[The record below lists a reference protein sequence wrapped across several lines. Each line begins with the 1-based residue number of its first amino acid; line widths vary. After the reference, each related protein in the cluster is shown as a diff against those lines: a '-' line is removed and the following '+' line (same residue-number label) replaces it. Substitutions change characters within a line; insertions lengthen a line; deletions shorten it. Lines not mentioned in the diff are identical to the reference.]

1 VTDPVPLD
9 LREPEIKFAH
19 DGGAVRVIYHD
30 ADGRQVVD
38 LYPREFANRKP
49 YESAG
54 RFASW
59 LGALVA
65 ELGAA
70 RAEIAQLRAESDD
83 WDTDYHALDERLQ
96 TAEAALGAARAHT
109 DDLRLWIQ
117 EMRAVC
123 QQEGSRLARHF
134 LSELD
139 ALGAAVLGGEP
150 E

>member
-1 VTDPVPLD
+1 VTDFPCCDPAEPVPLD
-9 LREPEIKFAH
+9 PR
-19 DGGAVRVIYHD
+19 
-30 ADGRQVVD
+30 VD
-38 LYPREFANRKP
+38 LEAAQKMVDRYKNIIENGWITKFDDAMVHSMAALVP
-49 YESAG
+49 
-54 RFASW
+54 
-59 LGALVA
+59 ALVA

-70 RAEIAQLRAESDD
+70 RAR
-83 WDTDYHALDERLQ
+83 
-96 TAEAALGAARAHT
+96 T

>member
-9 LREPEIKFAH
+9 PR
-19 DGGAVRVIYHD
+19 
-30 ADGRQVVD
+30 VD
-38 LYPREFANRKP
+38 LEAAQKMVDRYKNIIKNGWITKFDDAMVH
-49 YESAG
+49 SMA
-54 RFASW
+54 
-59 LGALVA
+59 ALVPA
-65 ELGAA
+65 LVTELGAA
-70 RAEIAQLRAESDD
+70 RTEI
-83 WDTDYHALDERLQ
+83 ERLGAVIKAQ
-96 TAEAALGAARAHT
+96 DSDADQVATDFGEREEWYSQRLETAEAALGAARART